1 MIDVTAARIHLA
13 EKLRDDEQVEIT
25 DESIL
30 DAAIAI
36 VAARKAATP

>member
-13 EKLRDDEQVEIT
+13 ENPPVDEQVEIT

-30 DAAIAI
+30 DAAAAV
-36 VAARKAATP
+36 VAARKATP